1 MKHNINERA
10 EGNISKYYSGEKFS
24 PSDYLSA
31 FSQEEKTRIFNDAY
45 SCIDMFYQIIDDSK
59 G

>member
-1 MKHNINERA
+1 MKQNIDDKT

-24 PSDYLSA
+24 PSDYLST

-45 SCIDMFYQIIDDSK
+45 YCIGMFYRIIDDSK